1 MTSYQIDWIK
11 VLDDI
16 EAVPNPREAYV
27 QATVAGIVDR
37 LSRTDLT
44 DSERRALC
52 EADVV
57 ADVHRMDG
65 VVRPKR
71 NSNRADRRA
80 GSPLT
85 RMVIYFGATLYAAM
99 IAFALYATIADARCQ
114 NSGGKPMQFGFDIG
128 CQR

>member
-1 MTSYQIDWIK
+1 MTSYQIDWIR

-27 QATVAGIVDR
+27 EATVAGIADR
-37 LSRTDLT
+37 LSRTDVS
-44 DSERRALC
+44 DS
-52 EADVV
+52 D
-57 ADVHRMDG
+57 HRMDG
-65 VVRPKR
+65 VVR
-71 NSNRADRRA
+71 
-80 GSPLT
+80 PLT

-99 IAFALYATIADARCQ
+99 MAFALYATIADARCQ